1 MNSTVLS
8 KPTILLEPSLFK
20 QICRTKDEIKWNIV
34 KYSILLGIKP
44 RCRTPHNKFD
54 MLYGLPK
61 VVLNRSVFF
70 SFDTA
75 EKTTFSLW
83 HVWRIMSVSIE
94 FVFEGVTQ
102 LFKRKDL
109 VIYLWFIF
117 LCSSVTVVSV
127 PRLPKTRLTLYD
139 NYYVP
144 LLKILNKFFT
154 FPALFLITC
163 AVDGQTLLKHRVN

>member
-1 MNSTVLS
+1 
-8 KPTILLEPSLFK
+8 
-20 QICRTKDEIKWNIV
+20 
-34 KYSILLGIKP
+34 
-44 RCRTPHNKFD
+44 
-54 MLYGLPK
+54 
-61 VVLNRSVFF
+61 
-70 SFDTA
+70 
-75 EKTTFSLW
+75 
-83 HVWRIMSVSIE
+83 MSVSIE